1 MKKIF
6 STSLI
11 VLASLFVFTSC
22 EKEEEKAILNT
33 NAVPSIQLSANTVV
47 LTKDN
52 ADKDAV
58 TLSWPKPDYGFSA
71 AASYTILIDKKGGTF
86 VAPVSIITNTALT
99 KTFKTSELNAILI
112 KLGLVAGT
120 AGDIDIRVVSNVGD
134 NTSKTSFTS
143 PTISL
148 KATPYLDKLDLTTIW
163 GVVGSAAVN
172 GWNGP
177 DMPFYKTDKTDE
189 IVAYVTLNDGEIKF
203 RSNNKWDVNYGDDGA
218 NGTLESGGANIKV
231 TAGTYK
237 ITFNTAS
244 LTYTIEKYSWGL
256 VGSATPSGWNAPDVP
271 LTYDPTTDTW
281 KATAFLKAGEIKVRK
296 NEDWGVN
303 YGGAGGTLVLGG
315 DNIAVT
321 EGNYN
326 ITIDFKKM
334 KFTVEATKPWGVVG
348 DAAPNGWNG
357 PDVKFRPD
365 FVTENV
371 FVIDNVTLG
380 TGEIKFRY
388 NDAWAVNYGDD
399 GADGN
404 LEAGGANIKVTAGK
418 YQIILDL
425 SNASK
430 PKYTLTKK

>member
-86 VAPVSIITNTALT
+86 VAPVSITTNTALT

-148 KATPYLDKLDLTTIW
+148 KATPYLDKLDLSTIW

-189 IVAYVTLNDGEIKF
+189 LVAYVTLLDGEIKF

-218 NGTLESGGANIKV
+218 NGTLEAGGANIKV
-231 TAGTYK
+231 TAGSYK
-237 ITFNTAS
+237 IIFNTAS

-348 DAAPNGWNG
+348 DATPNGWNG

-371 FVIDNVTLG
+371 FVIDNVKLG

-388 NDAWAVNYGDD
+388 NDAWALNYGDD
-399 GADGN
+399 GADGT
-404 LEAGGANIKVTAGK
+404 LEAGSANIKVTAGN

>member
-148 KATPYLDKLDLTTIW
+148 KATPYSDKLDLTTIW

-365 FVTENV
+365 FVTENI

>member
-365 FVTENV
+365 FVTENI

>member
-86 VAPVSIITNTALT
+86 VAPVSITTNTALT

-112 KLGLVAGT
+112 KLGLVVGT

>member
-86 VAPVSIITNTALT
+86 VAPVSITTNTALT

-163 GVVGSAAVN
+163 GIVGSATVN

-218 NGTLESGGANIKV
+218 NGTLEAGGTNIKV
-231 TAGTYK
+231 TAGNYK

-303 YGGAGGTLVLGG
+303 YGGTAGTLVLGG

-334 KFTVEATKPWGVVG
+334 KFVVEATKPWGVVG

-365 FVTENV
+365 FVTENI

-380 TGEIKFRY
+380 AGEIKFRY

>member
-281 KATAFLKAGEIKVRK
+281 KVTAFLKAGEIKVRK

-371 FVIDNVTLG
+371 FLIDNVTLG

>member
-1 MKKIF
+1 MVQICL
-6 STSLI
+6 ST
-11 VLASLFVFTSC
+11 
-22 EKEEEKAILNT
+22 
-33 NAVPSIQLSANTVV
+33 
-47 LTKDN
+47 
-52 ADKDAV
+52 
-58 TLSWPKPDYGFSA
+58 
-71 AASYTILIDKKGGTF
+71 
-86 VAPVSIITNTALT
+86 
-99 KTFKTSELNAILI
+99 
-112 KLGLVAGT
+112 
-120 AGDIDIRVVSNVGD
+120 
-134 NTSKTSFTS
+134 
-143 PTISL
+143 
-148 KATPYLDKLDLTTIW
+148 
-163 GVVGSAAVN
+163 
-172 GWNGP
+172 
-177 DMPFYKTDKTDE
+177 KTDKTDE

-203 RSNNKWDVNYGDDGA
+203 RSNNKWDVNYGDDSA

-334 KFTVEATKPWGVVG
+334 KFTIEATKPWGVVG

>member
-11 VLASLFVFTSC
+11 VMASLFVFTSC
-22 EKEEEKAILNT
+22 EKEEDKAILNT

-86 VAPVSIITNTALT
+86 VAPVSITTNTGLT

-189 IVAYVTLNDGEIKF
+189 IVAYVTLLDGEIKF

-303 YGGAGGTLVLGG
+303 YGGTAGTLVLSG

-365 FVTENV
+365 FYTENV

-418 YQIILDL
+418 YKIILDL

>member
-399 GADGN
+399 GADGS

>member
-326 ITIDFKKM
+326 IIIDFKKM

>member
-189 IVAYVTLNDGEIKF
+189 IVSYVTLNDGEIKF

-371 FVIDNVTLG
+371 FVIDNVILG

-388 NDAWAVNYGDD
+388 NDAWAVNFGDD

-404 LEAGGANIKVTAGK
+404 LETGGANIKVTAGK

>member
-86 VAPVSIITNTALT
+86 VAPVSITTNTALT

-334 KFTVEATKPWGVVG
+334 KFTIEATKPWGVVG

>member
-11 VLASLFVFTSC
+11 VMASLFVFTSC
-22 EKEEEKAILNT
+22 EKEEDKAILNT

-71 AASYTILIDKKGGTF
+71 AASYTILIDKKGGNF
-86 VAPVSIITNTALT
+86 VAPVSITTNTGLT

-177 DMPFYKTDKTDE
+177 DMPFYKTDKIDE
-189 IVAYVTLNDGEIKF
+189 IVAYVTLLDGEIKF

-303 YGGAGGTLVLGG
+303 YGGTAGTLVLGG

-365 FVTENV
+365 FYTENV

-418 YQIILDL
+418 YKIILDL